1 MSRFHCSDLAIYFK
15 SVLSCVARSNAP
27 AADTTKAV
35 ELLRKYSEGYPEGLE
50 LLDPVRDL
58 KIKELSFVETME
70 EKRTVEGTMSYFT
83 CLSCPNFKEHVR
95 IDTRLFV
102 IG

>member
-1 MSRFHCSDLAIYFK
+1 MLP
-15 SVLSCVARSNAP
+15 CVARSSAP

-50 LLDPVRDL
+50 LLDPVKDL
-58 KIKELSFVETME
+58 KIKELNFVEMME

-83 CLSCPNFKEHVR
+83 CLSCPNFEEHVR
-95 IDTRLFV
+95 IKTKLLI

>member
-1 MSRFHCSDLAIYFK
+1 ML
-15 SVLSCVARSNAP
+15 LCVARSNAP
-27 AADTTKAV
+27 AANTTKAV

-58 KIKELSFVETME
+58 KIKELSFVEMME
-70 EKRTVEGTMSYFT
+70 EKRAVEGTMSYFT
-83 CLSCPNFKEHVR
+83 CLSCPNFEEHVR